1 MSWTNLVSTQET
13 KETTLS
19 TVGNYTLVIIS
30 KTTGSTYFGSESHS
44 GRSNML
50 TTPNG
55 AFTQTNRPEG
65 MPSQNGLTNIKK
77 AGANASA
84 FLYF

>member
-1 MSWTNLVSTQET
+1 
-13 KETTLS
+13 
-19 TVGNYTLVIIS
+19 
-30 KTTGSTYFGSESHS
+30 
-44 GRSNML
+44 ML

-55 AFTQTNRPEG
+55 AFTQINRPEG

-84 FLYF
+84 FYIFEELILHSVNLLCKLGFQISSLVLMDN

>member
-1 MSWTNLVSTQET
+1 
-13 KETTLS
+13 
-19 TVGNYTLVIIS
+19 
-30 KTTGSTYFGSESHS
+30 
-44 GRSNML
+44 ML

-65 MPSQNGLTNIKK
+65 MPSLNGLTNIKK

>member
-1 MSWTNLVSTQET
+1 
-13 KETTLS
+13 
-19 TVGNYTLVIIS
+19 
-30 KTTGSTYFGSESHS
+30 
-44 GRSNML
+44 ML

-55 AFTQTNRPEG
+55 AFTKTNQLEG

-84 FLYF
+84 FYISEELILHSVNLLCKLGFQISSFVLMDN